1 MWPNAAWEALR
12 NRMPLRRRPKTESA
26 ETASAQS
33 AVFTPLIQD
42 FVEDRISAQDFE
54 TRYLQLVKDYPGLLD
69 DRVSRAVNYLF
80 CEVDALVLDERL
92 RDPGDPHQIDEATL
106 RVCAREALRTF
117 LRIDGATEI
126 DDTVESLLTASH
138 LDDWGMRDRTAF
150 LMSKWLPSPVIE
162 QRLIE
167 MLHDVDI
174 AVQVSATE
182 SLVTHGGRSGISA
195 VMSNFGERID
205 DPDTSSIATR
215 LRELQGCGRAPILQ
229 QARAILAEGATPS
242 VEAGIRE
249 VERLFGHL
257 R

>member
-12 NRMPLRRRPKTESA
+12 NRMPLRRRPKTDSA

-33 AVFTPLIQD
+33 AVFIPLIQD
-42 FVEDRISAQDFE
+42 FVDERISAQDFE
-54 TRYLQLVKDYPGLLD
+54 TRYLQLAKDYPGLLD

-92 RDPGDPHQIDEATL
+92 RDPDDPHQIDEATL

-126 DDTVESLLTASH
+126 DDAVESLLTASH
-138 LDDWGMRDRTAF
+138 LEDWDKRDRAAF
-150 LMSKWLPSPVIE
+150 LMAKWLPNPVIE

-174 AVQVSATE
+174 AVQVSAIE
-182 SLVTHGGRSGISA
+182 SLVTHGGRSGILA
-195 VMSNFGERID
+195 VMSDFGERID

-229 QARAILAEGATPS
+229 QARAILAEGAAPS